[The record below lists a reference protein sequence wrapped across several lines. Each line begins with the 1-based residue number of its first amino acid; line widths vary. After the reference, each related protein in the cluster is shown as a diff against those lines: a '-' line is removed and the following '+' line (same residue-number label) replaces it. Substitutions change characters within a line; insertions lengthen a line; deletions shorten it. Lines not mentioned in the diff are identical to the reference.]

1 MKSAHNNTH
10 NSMKIFLSLIVVFV
24 LLLKTNT
31 IAQTYDYNA
40 LIKRIQTD
48 VYTGIKDVGVMDAWV
63 SSQNTNGSWTDLKYG
78 TLTTVTGSNTSDNHV
93 LRLWNLAAVCSKVG
107 HAKYNNAAYK
117 DAVKHGLE
125 YWYNSKTVDPNWW
138 YNKIYFPQ
146 TLGEILMYMREFDG
160 FIPKV
165 TSTGIDEPEIL
176 TLFQPQTI
184 NDITINGTGA
194 NAIDIGLHY
203 VYRGI
208 LTQNSSLLE
217 STRNRLELL
226 LTENIQDDLVFH
238 DHGPQIQISS
248 YGWVFANGIVELA
261 SYLVG
266 TPAAFNLSSEN
277 FAKVVSF
284 IRETQISSVR
294 GSSWDFSVM
303 GRAISRNNAMN
314 AGMNYLQKMA
324 DLIDPAN
331 ATTYLDALNRLKGN
345 KTADYNV
352 KEFNKHYWSSDY
364 TQHARKGYLFA
375 VRNVSTRTVEAE
387 TGNDENLKANYFS
400 HGATFISVDGNE
412 YKNIMPY
419 WDWSMIP
426 GTTFPNTTLF
436 PARTDWG
443 TNFGKTSF
451 VGGVSDGVN
460 GVSVLDFSYKTTKA
474 KKSWFFF
481 DNEIV
486 CLGAGITDNGELN
499 VRTTV
504 NQAKM
509 ETPSYSVDKGG
520 STERMQTVRST
531 TYSST
536 NLAYLRNGK
545 VAYFFPNQGNVK
557 YSMKSQSGA
566 WRDINLDGSATVES
580 GYVFSLWFDHGVNP
594 TNASYSYIVVP
605 GIDTPEK
612 ATAYDATAI
621 EIISNTSDIQA
632 VVNKKLNNLQI
643 IFHKAGTLTYG
654 DMSVTVNQPCAFMLK
669 AGSFVTVSDPAQ
681 ANSLI
686 SVSIVSKGVEYK
698 KFISLNTTTGMT
710 GTSVTTD
717 FQIPTGNI
725 GITELKGIKIWTDTS
740 AVAMQ
745 GIHISSDLSKS
756 LHYEVHNLK
765 GQLFESNVFEGQ
777 KTVSTQ
783 SFPSG
788 IYLVSVSDGNRKY
801 NQRII
806 KR

>member
-1 MKSAHNNTH
+1 MGDFEPPK
-10 NSMKIFLSLIVVFV
+10 
-24 LLLKTNT
+24 
-31 IAQTYDYNA
+31 
-40 LIKRIQTD
+40 
-48 VYTGIKDVGVMDAWV
+48 
-63 SSQNTNGSWTDLKYG
+63 
-78 TLTTVTGSNTSDNHV
+78 
-93 LRLWNLAAVCSKVG
+93 
-107 HAKYNNAAYK
+107 
-117 DAVKHGLE
+117 E

-146 TLGEILMYMREFDG
+146 ALGEILIYMREFDG

-165 TSTGIDEPEIL
+165 ISAGIDEPEIL
-176 TLFQPQTI
+176 TFLQPQTI

-208 LTQNSSLLE
+208 LTQNSTLLE
-217 STRNRLELL
+217 STRDRLELL
-226 LTENIQDDLVFH
+226 LVENIQNDLVFH

-248 YGWVFANGIVELA
+248 YGWVFANGIIELA

-266 TPAAFNLSSEN
+266 TPAAFNLSNEN
-277 FAKVVSF
+277 FARVVNF

-345 KTADYNV
+345 KAADYNV

-364 TQHARKGYLFA
+364 TQHSRKGYLFA

-426 GTTFPNTTLF
+426 GTTFPYTNIF
-436 PARTDWG
+436 PTRTAWG
-443 TNFGKTSF
+443 TNFGKTGF

-460 GVSVLDFSYKTTKA
+460 GASVLDLSYKTTKA

-481 DNEIV
+481 ENEIV
-486 CLGAGITDNGELN
+486 CLGAGITDNGGLN

-520 STERMQTVRST
+520 NTERMQTVSST
-531 TYSST
+531 TYSNS

-545 VAYFFPNQGNVK
+545 VAYFFPNLGNVK

-566 WRDINLDGSATVES
+566 WKDINLDGSATIES
-580 GYVFSLWFDHGVNP
+580 GYVFSLWFDHGTNP

-612 ATAYDATAI
+612 AQAYNASAI
-621 EIISNTSDIQA
+621 EIIENTANIQA
-632 VVNKKLNNLQI
+632 VINKSLNILQI

-669 AGSFVTVSDPAQ
+669 NGTFVTVSDPAQ

-686 SVSIVSKGVEYK
+686 SVSIMSKGVEYK
-698 KFISLNTTTGMT
+698 KFISLNTTAGMA

-717 FQIPTGNI
+717 FQIPTGI
-725 GITELKGIKIWTDTS
+725 IAQHELKGIKIWTDTS

-756 LHYEVHNLK
+756 FHYEIHNLN

-788 IYLVSVSDGNRKY
+788 IYLVSVSDGIKKY
-801 NQRII
+801 N
-806 KR
+806 KRVVKH

>member
-1 MKSAHNNTH
+1 
-10 NSMKIFLSLIVVFV
+10 
-24 LLLKTNT
+24 
-31 IAQTYDYNA
+31 
-40 LIKRIQTD
+40 
-48 VYTGIKDVGVMDAWV
+48 MDAWV

-117 DAVKHGLE
+117 DAVKRGLE
-125 YWYNSKTVDPNWW
+125 YWYNSKTIDPNWW

-352 KEFNKHYWSSDY
+352 KGFNKHYWSSDY

-375 VRNVSTRTVEAE
+375 VRNVSMRTVEAE
-387 TGNDENLKANYFS
+387 TGNGENLKANYFS

-426 GTTFPNTTLF
+426 GTTFPNTTVF
-436 PARTDWG
+436 PTRTTWG
-443 TNFGKTSF
+443 TIYGKTAF
-451 VGGVSDGVN
+451 VGGVSDGEN
-460 GVSVLDFSYKTTKA
+460 GASVLDFSYKTTKA

-486 CLGAGITDNGELN
+486 CLGAGITDNGGLN

-520 STERMQTVRST
+520 STERMQTVSST
-531 TYSST
+531 TYSNT

-566 WRDINLDGSATVES
+566 WRDINLDGSATIES

-594 TNASYSYIVVP
+594 TNALYSYIVVP

-612 ATAYDATAI
+612 AAAYDATAI

-632 VVNKKLNNLQI
+632 VINKKINNLQI

-669 AGSFVTVSDPAQ
+669 AGTFVTVSDPAQ

-686 SVSIVSKGVEYK
+686 SVSIVNKGVEYK
-698 KFISLNTTTGMT
+698 KLISLNTTVGMT
-710 GTSVTTD
+710 GTSITTD
-717 FQIPTGNI
+717 FQIPTGNMVT
-725 GITELKGIKIWTDTS
+725 TELKGIKIWTDTS

-756 LHYEVHNLK
+756 LHYEIHNLN

>member
-1 MKSAHNNTH
+1 
-10 NSMKIFLSLIVVFV
+10 
-24 LLLKTNT
+24 
-31 IAQTYDYNA
+31 
-40 LIKRIQTD
+40 
-48 VYTGIKDVGVMDAWV
+48 
-63 SSQNTNGSWTDLKYG
+63 
-78 TLTTVTGSNTSDNHV
+78 
-93 LRLWNLAAVCSKVG
+93 
-107 HAKYNNAAYK
+107 
-117 DAVKHGLE
+117 
-125 YWYNSKTVDPNWW
+125 
-138 YNKIYFPQ
+138 
-146 TLGEILMYMREFDG
+146 
-160 FIPKV
+160 
-165 TSTGIDEPEIL
+165 
-176 TLFQPQTI
+176 
-184 NDITINGTGA
+184 
-194 NAIDIGLHY
+194 
-203 VYRGI
+203 
-208 LTQNSSLLE
+208 
-217 STRNRLELL
+217 LELL

-352 KEFNKHYWSSDY
+352 KGFNKHYWSSDY

-375 VRNVSTRTVEAE
+375 VRNVSMRTVEAE
-387 TGNDENLKANYFS
+387 TGNGENLKANYFS

-426 GTTFPNTTLF
+426 GTTFPNTTVF
-436 PARTDWG
+436 PTRTTWG
-443 TNFGKTSF
+443 TIYGKTAF
-451 VGGVSDGVN
+451 VGGVSDGEN
-460 GVSVLDFSYKTTKA
+460 GASVLDFSYKTTKA

-486 CLGAGITDNGELN
+486 CLGAGITDNGGLN

-520 STERMQTVRST
+520 STERMQTVSST
-531 TYSST
+531 TYSNT

-566 WRDINLDGSATVES
+566 WRDINLDGSATIES

-594 TNASYSYIVVP
+594 TNALYSYIVVP

-612 ATAYDATAI
+612 AAAYDATAI

-632 VVNKKLNNLQI
+632 VINKKINNLQI

-669 AGSFVTVSDPAQ
+669 AGTFVTVSDPAQ

-686 SVSIVSKGVEYK
+686 SVSIVNKGVEYK
-698 KFISLNTTTGMT
+698 KLISLNTTVGMT
-710 GTSVTTD
+710 GTSITTD
-717 FQIPTGNI
+717 FQIPTGNMVT
-725 GITELKGIKIWTDTS
+725 TELKGIKIWTDTS

-756 LHYEVHNLK
+756 LHYEIHNLN

>member
-1 MKSAHNNTH
+1 
-10 NSMKIFLSLIVVFV
+10 
-24 LLLKTNT
+24 
-31 IAQTYDYNA
+31 
-40 LIKRIQTD
+40 
-48 VYTGIKDVGVMDAWV
+48 
-63 SSQNTNGSWTDLKYG
+63 
-78 TLTTVTGSNTSDNHV
+78 
-93 LRLWNLAAVCSKVG
+93 
-107 HAKYNNAAYK
+107 
-117 DAVKHGLE
+117 
-125 YWYNSKTVDPNWW
+125 
-138 YNKIYFPQ
+138 
-146 TLGEILMYMREFDG
+146 
-160 FIPKV
+160 
-165 TSTGIDEPEIL
+165 
-176 TLFQPQTI
+176 
-184 NDITINGTGA
+184 
-194 NAIDIGLHY
+194 
-203 VYRGI
+203 
-208 LTQNSSLLE
+208 
-217 STRNRLELL
+217 
-226 LTENIQDDLVFH
+226 
-238 DHGPQIQISS
+238 
-248 YGWVFANGIVELA
+248 
-261 SYLVG
+261 
-266 TPAAFNLSSEN
+266 
-277 FAKVVSF
+277 
-284 IRETQISSVR
+284 
-294 GSSWDFSVM
+294 M
-303 GRAISRNNAMN
+303 GRAVSRNNALN

-436 PARTDWG
+436 PTRTAWG
-443 TNFGKTSF
+443 TIYGKTAF

-460 GVSVLDFSYKTTKA
+460 GASVLDMSYKTTKA

-486 CLGAGITDNGELN
+486 CLGAGITDNGGLN

-520 STERMQTVRST
+520 STERMQTVSST
-531 TYSST
+531 TYSNT

-566 WRDINLDGSATVES
+566 WRDLNLDGSATIES

-612 ATAYDATAI
+612 AAAYDATAI

-632 VVNKKLNNLQI
+632 VLNKKINNLQI
-643 IFHKAGTLTYG
+643 IFHKAGTLSYG
-654 DMSVTVNQPCAFMLK
+654 DLSVTVNQPCAFMLK

-686 SVSIVSKGVEYK
+686 SVSIVNKGVEYK
-698 KFISLNTTTGMT
+698 KLISLNTTVGMT
-710 GTSVTTD
+710 GTSITTD
-717 FQIPTGNI
+717 FQIPTGNMVT
-725 GITELKGIKIWTDTS
+725 TELKGIKIWTDTS

-745 GIHISSDLSKS
+745 KIYISSDLSKS
-756 LHYEVHNLK
+756 LHYEVHNLN

-777 KTVSTQ
+777 KIVSTQ
-783 SFPSG
+783 LFPIG
-788 IYLVSVSDGNRKY
+788 IYLISVSDGNRKY
-801 NQRII
+801 NQKII

>member
-1 MKSAHNNTH
+1 MWN
-10 NSMKIFLSLIVVFV
+10 
-24 LLLKTNT
+24 
-31 IAQTYDYNA
+31 IAAT
-40 LIKRIQTD
+40 
-48 VYTGIKDVGVMDAWV
+48 
-63 SSQNTNGSWTDLKYG
+63 
-78 TLTTVTGSNTSDNHV
+78 
-93 LRLWNLAAVCSKVG
+93 CSKVG
-107 HAKYNNAAYK
+107 HAKYNNTAYK
-117 DAVKHGLE
+117 DAVKRGLE

-146 TLGEILMYMREFDG
+146 NLGEILLYMREFDG
-160 FIPKV
+160 FIPKI
-165 TSTGIDEPEIL
+165 TSAGIDEPEIL

-217 STRNRLELL
+217 STSDRLELL
-226 LTENIQDDLVFH
+226 LAENIQSDFVFH

-266 TPAAFNLSSEN
+266 TPATFNLSSNN
-277 FAKVVSF
+277 FAKVVRF
-284 IRETQISSVR
+284 IRETQISSIR

-303 GRAISRNNAMN
+303 GRAISRNKAMN

-331 ATTYLDALNRLKGN
+331 ATTYLDALNRHRGN

-387 TGNDENLKANYFS
+387 SGNGENLKANYFS
-400 HGATFISVDGNE
+400 YGATFIAVDGNE

-419 WDWSMIP
+419 WDWRMIP
-426 GTTFPNTTLF
+426 GTTFPYVATL
-436 PARTDWG
+436 PARPTWG
-443 TNFGKTSF
+443 TNYGTTTF
-451 VGGVSDGVN
+451 VGGVSDGMN
-460 GVSVLDFSYKTTKA
+460 GISVLDFNYPATNTKA
-474 KKSWFFF
+474 KKSWFCFE
-481 DNEIV
+481 NEIV
-486 CLGAGITDNGELN
+486 CLGAGISDNSGFNL
-499 VRTTV
+499 RTTI

-509 ETPSYSVDKGG
+509 ETPSYSVDNGG
-520 STERMQTVRST
+520 STERMQTV
-531 TYSST
+531 SST
-536 NLAYLRNGK
+536 SYSNSNLAYLRNGK

-566 WRDINLDGSATVES
+566 WKDINLDGSATIES
-580 GYVFSLWFDHGVNP
+580 GYVFSLWFDHGTNP

-612 ATAYDATAI
+612 AQAYNASAI
-621 EIISNTSDIQA
+621 EIIENTANTQA
-632 VVNKKLNNLQI
+632 VINKSLNLLQI
-643 IFHKAGTLTYG
+643 VFHKAGTLTYG

-669 AGSFVTVSDPAQ
+669 NGTLVTVSDPAQ

-698 KFISLNTTTGMT
+698 KFISLNTNVGMT

-717 FQIPTGNI
+717 FQIPTGMI
-725 GITELKGIKIWTDTS
+725 SQIELKGIKIWTDTS
-740 AVAMQ
+740 GVAMQ
-745 GIHISSDLSKS
+745 GIHISSDLLKS
-756 LHYEVHNLK
+756 LHYEIHNLN

-777 KTVSTQ
+777 KIVSTQ

-788 IYLVSVSDGNRKY
+788 IYLVSVSDGIKKY
-801 NQRII
+801 NQRIV
-806 KR
+806 KY

>member
-1 MKSAHNNTH
+1 MKPASYNKKTQMRIATYL
-10 NSMKIFLSLIVVFV
+10 FIVIALVFAP
-24 LLLKTNT
+24 LLK
-31 IAQTYDYNA
+31 AQTYDYNA
-40 LIKRIQTD
+40 LIDRIQAD
-48 VYTGIKDVGVMDAWV
+48 VYSGVKDVGVMDGWIA
-63 SSQNTNGSWTDLKYG
+63 SLNTNGSWTDLKYG
-78 TLTTVTGSNTSDNHV
+78 TLTSATGTNTTDNHV

-117 DAVKHGLE
+117 DAVKRGLE
-125 YWYNSKTVDPNWW
+125 YWYNSKTIDPNWW

-146 TLGEILMYMREFDG
+146 TLGETLMYMREFDG

-165 TSTGIDEPEIL
+165 SSAGIDEPEIL

-217 STRNRLELL
+217 STRDRLELL
-226 LTENIQDDLVFH
+226 LAENIQNDFVFH

-284 IRETQISSVR
+284 IRETQISSIR
-294 GSSWDFSVM
+294 GTSWDFSVM
-303 GRAISRNNAMN
+303 GRAVSRANALN

-364 TQHARKGYLFA
+364 TQHSCKGYLFA

-400 HGATFISVDGNE
+400 YGATFISVDGNE

-426 GTTFPNTTLF
+426 GGTFPYTNLF
-436 PARTDWG
+436 PTRTAWG

-451 VGGVSDGVN
+451 VGGVSDGKN
-460 GVSVLDFSYKTTKA
+460 GASVLDMSYKTTKA

-481 DNEIV
+481 ENEVV
-486 CLGAGITDNGELN
+486 CLGAGITDNGGLN

-520 STERMQTVRST
+520 STERMQTV
-531 TYSST
+531 SST
-536 NLAYLRNGK
+536 SYSNSNLAYLRNGK

-557 YSMKSQSGA
+557 YSMKSQSGT
-566 WRDINLDGSATVES
+566 WRDINLDGSATIES
-580 GYVFSLWFDHGVNP
+580 GYVFSLWFDHGTNP

-612 ATAYDATAI
+612 ALAYNASAI

-632 VVNKKLNNLQI
+632 VINKNLNILQI

-669 AGSFVTVSDPAQ
+669 NGTLVTVSDPAQ

-686 SVSIVSKGVEYK
+686 SVSIVNKGVEYK
-698 KFISLNTTTGMT
+698 KFISLNTTTGMA

-717 FQIPTGNI
+717 FQIPTGI
-725 GITELKGIKIWTDTS
+725 ITQHELKGIKIWTDTS

-745 GIHISSDLSKS
+745 GIHISSGLSKS
-756 LHYEVHNLK
+756 LHYEIHNLN
-765 GQLFESNVFEGQ
+765 GLLFESNVFEGQ
-777 KTVSTQ
+777 KIVSTQ

-788 IYLVSVSDGNRKY
+788 IYLVSVSDGIKKY
-801 NQRII
+801 NQRVI